1 MEAKNEIAEPCAEI
15 STDTLAQLKRENAEL
30 IQRIETLNYNNHKLE
45 SANDDLKDTSEM
57 LNNKLD
63 AMREEAFA
71 SYRLLPF
78 FGEWVARKV
87 AAAQIPLSEEF
98 EKVIE
103 SYNSENNI
111 LSADEVVEHVA
122 ENIDLD
128 DAIDTYNADHDI
140 RAADDIAHDVV
151 QSLKDE
157 NEQNILDEDEVE
169 SIVARILDNVSI
181 TLSV

>member
-1 MEAKNEIAEPCAEI
+1 M
-15 STDTLAQLKRENAEL
+15 KRP
-30 IQRIETLNYNNHKLE
+30 RP
-45 SANDDLKDTSEM
+45 
-57 LNNKLD
+57 LD
-63 AMREEAFA
+63 FKQSSKHPAA
-71 SYRLLPF
+71 LLP
-78 FGEWVARKV
+78 
-87 AAAQIPLSEEF
+87 AQIPLSEEF

-157 NEQNILDEDEVE
+157 NEQNILDEDDVE

>member
-1 MEAKNEIAEPCAEI
+1 MEDKNESAEPCAEI
-15 STDTLAQLKRENAEL
+15 STDDLADLKRANADL
-30 IQRIETLNYNNHKLE
+30 RDTIKTLDKQLE
-45 SANDDLKDTSEM
+45 FH
-57 LNNKLD
+57 
-63 AMREEAFA
+63 REQAFV
-71 SYRLLPF
+71 SYRTMPF
-78 FGEWVARKV
+78 FREWLAGEI
-87 AAAQIPLSEEF
+87 AAAQTEEF

-103 SYNSENNI
+103 SYNTDNNI
-111 LSADEVVEHVA
+111 LPAEEVVEHVA

-128 DAIDTYNADHDI
+128 DAIDTYNAEHDI

-157 NEQNILDEDEVE
+157 NEQNILDEDDVE